1 LPHNGGRKEATMTKT
16 QLFVGVLL
24 FTLLTGMFRAMGVEI
39 GALPWF
45 IFAGA
50 MWWVSR
56 KR

>member
-1 LPHNGGRKEATMTKT
+1 MTKT